1 MPLLVE
7 LGCDLGILQVV
18 SHVSDTVDDF
28 GGISHAIRYVGW
40 ELKSEVGGGVAL
52 PANVN
57 RKLLGCGLL
66 DGNVFD
72 EQSQHPLA
80 VFGLRGG
87 SMPQL
92 RQIFGQGED
101 LRLLLWGSN
110 SCVLAL
116 KLRSLL
122 FELFQLKKSSIPAPF

>member
-1 MPLLVE
+1 MDHRRRLWLAGNAGMPLLVE

-28 GGISHAIRYVGW
+28 GGISHAISYVEW
-40 ELKSEVGGGVAL
+40 ELKSEIGGGVPL

-57 RKLLGCGLL
+57 R
-66 DGNVFD
+66 N
-72 EQSQHPLA
+72 PLA

-122 FELFQLKKSSIPAPF
+122 LEFF